1 MTSIKFPCLECVHFG
16 NHKGLTCEA
25 FPDGV
30 PKELMFGYVEHETPY
45 PGDSGIRFAP
55 RVVEGKR
62 FEPEQY
68 EEWVH
73 Y

>member
-1 MTSIKFPCLECVHFG
+1 MTSIKFPCFECAHFD

-25 FPDGV
+25 FPEGI
-30 PKELMFGYVEHETPY
+30 PKELMFGYVEHATPY
-45 PGDSGIRFAP
+45 PGDKGIRFAQ
-55 RVVEGKR
+55 RVIEGER
-62 FEPEQY
+62 FEPERY